1 MNIEIDPIAA
11 IISCLALIVSIG
23 TAYSVFIYNKRKYIL
38 DAYFYKEKSF
48 IDLEKEIYKNPSVL
62 AFHGISE
69 KDLQEYN
76 ITIEE
81 FCYLLA
87 SFTLVCLE
95 HRAFNTSE
103 EKIILTEYR
112 TNMLKCESTR
122 RAWPLIKRMMSS
134 SPCTSK
140 IDKVIAEIEASLEGK
155 AIHTIITT
163 NESS

>member
-23 TAYSVFIYNKRKYIL
+23 TAYSVFIYNKKKYIL
-38 DAYFYKEKSF
+38 DAYFYQEKAF
-48 IDLEKEIYKNPSVL
+48 IDLEREIYKVPSVL
-62 AFHGISE
+62 KFHGIHE
-69 KDLQEYN
+69 EELREHN
-76 ITIEE
+76 VTIEE

-87 SFTLVCLE
+87 SFTLTCLE
-95 HRAFNTSE
+95 PRAFQTPE
-103 EKIILTEYR
+103 QKVLITEYR
-112 TNMLKCESTR
+112 RRMLECESTR

-140 IDKVIAEIEASLEGK
+140 IDKVIAEIEAALEAK
-155 AIHTIITT
+155 NIHTTITN